1 MEIINYEDF
10 LKVEL
15 RVGTV
20 IEAFDFPEA
29 KKPAIKMTIDFGPEI
44 GIKKSSAQITAHY
57 TKESLVG
64 KQVVC
69 VVNFKPRQIGPCM
82 SECLT
87 TGFKDAKGGIVL
99 ITPDM
104 KVPNGAKLL

>member
-1 MEIINYEDF
+1 MIGVLSLSNGSSVY
-10 LKVEL
+10 LV
-15 RVGTV
+15 T
-20 IEAFDFPEA
+20 EA

-44 GIKKSSAQITAHY
+44 GIKKSSAQITTRY

-69 VVNFKPRQIGPCM
+69 VVNFKPRQIGPFM

-87 TGFKDAKGGIVL
+87 TGFEDAEGGIVL
-99 ITPDM
+99 IAPDM